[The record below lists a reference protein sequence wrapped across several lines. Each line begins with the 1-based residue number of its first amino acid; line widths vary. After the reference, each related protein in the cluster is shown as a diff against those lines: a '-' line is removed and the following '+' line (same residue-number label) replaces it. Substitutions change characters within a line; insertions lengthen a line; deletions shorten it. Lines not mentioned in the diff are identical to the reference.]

1 MTLDLEI
8 QIDCTDEGIPDA
20 SDFRRWMAAV
30 LQNKKAEIT
39 LRIVDKAESAY
50 MNSEYR
56 KKEGP
61 TNVLSFFYDD
71 EENHMLQG
79 DILICAAIVSEE
91 AKQMSIPALSH
102 WAHLTVHACYHL
114 LGYDHQS
121 EKEAKIME
129 DLETKILSSLGFDDP
144 YAKIYEIND

>member
-1 MTLDLEI
+1 MSLELEI
-8 QIDCTDEGIPDA
+8 QNDCNENGVPEAT
-20 SDFRRWMAAV
+20 DFRRWVAAV

-39 LRIVDKAESAY
+39 LRIVDKTESAY

-61 TNVLSFFYDD
+61 TNVLSFFYED
-71 EENHMLQG
+71 EADNMLQG
-79 DILICAAIVSEE
+79 DILICAAIVNEE
-91 AKQMSIPALSH
+91 AKQMGIPVLSH

-129 DLETKILSSLGFDDP
+129 NLETKILSSLGFDDP
-144 YAKIYEIND
+144 YATINGIND